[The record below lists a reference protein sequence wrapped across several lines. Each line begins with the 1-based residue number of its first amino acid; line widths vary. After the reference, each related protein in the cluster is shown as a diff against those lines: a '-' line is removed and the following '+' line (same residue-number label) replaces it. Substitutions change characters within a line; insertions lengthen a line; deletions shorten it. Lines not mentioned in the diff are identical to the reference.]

1 MLHKMAARTL
11 FSCGYRE
18 IPSFPALIKFTPHSI
33 DYDVSKRC
41 SHVATKTE
49 DLETKEYSALVK
61 FAWLGQLARGISVKG
76 DNVKVYTEPEDYYEL
91 VKVFTLVFIYACNAC
106 VSTCSHVVALY
117 VRMYASTRVQAYAYA
132 RIRIFLRNE
141 CPLLALGF
149 KWRPCTLEQV
159 VWSRHW
165 HRR

>member
-11 FSCGYRE
+11 SSCGYRE
-18 IPSFPALIKFTPHSI
+18 IPSFSALIKFNPHSI
-33 DYDVSKRC
+33 DYDVSNRF

-117 VRMYASTRVQAYAYA
+117 VCMQVHVCRLMLMHVCL
-132 RIRIFLRNE
+132 RIFLRNE
-141 CPLLALGF
+141 CPLLALEF
-149 KWRPCTLEQV
+149 KWRPCTSEQV